1 MSVALLILIFTPLM
15 AGLLSL
21 VMRNQ
26 RALERLQCLLAVVLW
41 GAMTLVVS
49 RVASGSY
56 FSTGFLLRVD
66 PLSAFMDLMLAFVG
80 GTGLLYAVGY
90 MGEKLIRGEMTLK
103 HYGRF
108 FFFFNFFLFAMLLT
122 VNLDN
127 IALMWISLESSTLA
141 AALLV
146 GFERTKSALEA
157 GWKYV
162 ILSFIGIAL
171 SLFGTVLMYYASERV
186 LGIGM
191 EALSLEALY
200 RVASLLNPAALK
212 LAFIFALIGYGTKAG
227 VVPMHTWLPD
237 AHAEAPTPVSAI
249 LSGLMLNVGLYALLR
264 FKSITDQAL
273 GESFAGPLVLGFG
286 FLSLTVAA
294 FFMLIQK
301 DYKRL
306 LAYSSIEHVGIA
318 MIGFGVGGPLG
329 VFGGFFHMIH
339 HALVK
344 STAFYAAGGVLL
356 RSGHKGIERVTGML
370 KRFPIAG
377 IGLFLAAIGLA
388 GMPPAG
394 LFVSELLIATSSYR
408 GNPVLT
414 YLFLSLL
421 ILTFGALMYHI
432 PRMVLGNTTEKDM
445 PMSDRTRYF
454 MTAAILINLAAMVYG
469 GFYLPRFLQ
478 ALTVPMTG
486 IFGARIEFR

>member
-1 MSVALLILIFTPLM
+1 MSFVLLILIFAPLM

-21 VMRNQ
+21 VMRTRQ
-26 RALERLQCLLAVVLW
+26 ALERLQCLLAAVLW
-41 GAMTLVVS
+41 GAMVSVVNS
-49 RVASGSY
+49 FASGSDV
-56 FSTGFLLRVD
+56 STGYLLRVD
-66 PLSAFMDLMLAFVG
+66 PLSAFMDLMLAFVAC
-80 GTGLLYAVGY
+80 TGVLYAVGY
-90 MGEKLIRGEMTLK
+90 LGEKLIRGEMKLN
-103 HYGRF
+103 HYCRF

-171 SLFGTVLMYYASERV
+171 SLFGTVLMYYASEHV

-191 EALSLEALY
+191 EALSLKALY
-200 RVASLLNPAALK
+200 QVSPFLNPAALK
-212 LAFIFALIGYGTKAG
+212 LAFIFVLIGYGTKAG

-237 AHAEAPTPVSAI
+237 AHAEAPTPVSGI

-273 GESFAGPLVLGFG
+273 GEAFTGQLVLGFG
-286 FLSLTVAA
+286 LLSLTVAA

-306 LAYSSIEHVGIA
+306 LAYSSIEHIGIA
-318 MIGFGVGGPLG
+318 MVGFGVGGPLG

-356 RSGHKGIERVTGML
+356 KSGQKEMVRVSGML
-370 KRFPIAG
+370 RRLPSAG

-394 LFVSELLIATSSYR
+394 LFVSELLIATATYR
-408 GNPVLT
+408 KYPVLT
-414 YLFLSLL
+414 YLFLTLL
-421 ILTFGALMYHI
+421 IITFGALMYHI
-432 PRMVLGNTTEKDM
+432 PHMVLGNTAEKDE
-445 PMSDRTRYF
+445 PISNRSRNL
-454 MTAAILINLAAMVYG
+454 MTTAIVINLAAMYFG
-469 GFYLPRFLQ
+469 GFNLPWFLRTM
-478 ALTVPMTG
+478 TVPITG
-486 IFGARIEFR
+486 LFAARIDFP